1 MNTDD
6 YVHTNWPLVT
16 SKKRSTRI
24 LEELLPVLKKK
35 KKMDPSN
42 ARCKLQWVLVEHCL
56 VLPTLGFKHF
66 FSQLLKIVA
75 ADSSQLSLSSGIA
88 YN

>member
-35 KKMDPSN
+35 KKWIQAMQGVSCN
-42 ARCKLQWVLVEHCL
+42 GCL
-56 VLPTLGFKHF
+56 WSTV
-66 FSQLLKIVA
+66 
-75 ADSSQLSLSSGIA
+75 
-88 YN
+88 